1 MYMTKEARLF
11 WKSAKTST
19 SPKRNRPKKNPA
31 LSAVNRMSVFDS
43 KNRRRLGT
51 ASIATSFETA
61 KFSPIFFPAKYILVA
76 VLVKFMRFG
85 ETFALSIEEQIAF
98 ATLSM
103 DSFIPHAPEI
113 TGHSLPERRGLQFE

>member
-1 MYMTKEARLF
+1 MTKEARLF

-31 LSAVNRMSVFDS
+31 LSAVNRMFVFDS

-61 KFSPIFFPAKYILVA
+61 KFSPIFFLPSTYQSL
-76 VLVKFMRFG
+76 LVKFMRFG
-85 ETFALSIEEQIAF
+85 ETFALSIDEQIAF

>member
-1 MYMTKEARLF
+1 MTKEARLF

-31 LSAVNRMSVFDS
+31 LSAVNRMFVFDS

-51 ASIATSFETA
+51 ASTYQS
-61 KFSPIFFPAKYILVA
+61 L
-76 VLVKFMRFG
+76 LVKFMRFG